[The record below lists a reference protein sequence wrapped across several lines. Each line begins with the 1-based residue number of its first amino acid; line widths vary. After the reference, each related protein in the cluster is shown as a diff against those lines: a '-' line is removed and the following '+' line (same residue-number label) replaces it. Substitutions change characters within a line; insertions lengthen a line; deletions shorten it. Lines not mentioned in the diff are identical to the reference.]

1 MIVKAKEYK
10 AKNGHTYSA
19 HVIKG
24 GSLYMIYRNDKLMGQ
39 VNGKEK
45 LTELFDHIVDRD
57 MRDVVEDIQAQIN
70 PIKEE
75 ECNCSNNAVY
85 YEFDEDGHRYHGY
98 ECGVCGKHLQ
108 SG

>member
-1 MIVKAKEYK
+1 
-10 AKNGHTYSA
+10 
-19 HVIKG
+19 
-24 GSLYMIYRNDKLMGQ
+24 MIYRNDKIMGQ

-45 LTELFDHIVDRD
+45 LNELFDHMVDRD
-57 MRDVVEDIQAQIN
+57 
-70 PIKEE
+70 KEE
-75 ECNCSNNAVY
+75 ECNCSDNAVY

>member
-45 LTELFDHIVDRD
+45 LTELFDYMVRSD
-57 MRDVVEDIQAQIN
+57 
-70 PIKEE
+70 EE
-75 ECNCSNNAVY
+75 EGTSW
-85 YEFDEDGHRYHGY
+85 
-98 ECGVCGKHLQ
+98 KII
-108 SG
+108 

>member
-19 HVIKG
+19 HVIEG
-24 GSLYMIYRNDKLMGQ
+24 GSLYMIYRNDKMMGQ
-39 VNGKEK
+39 VNGKKK
-45 LTELFDHIVDRD
+45 LNELFDHMVDKD
-57 MRDVVEDIQAQIN
+57 KVD
-70 PIKEE
+70 
-75 ECNCSNNAVY
+75 ECNCWDNAVY
-85 YEFDEDGHRYHGY
+85 YEFEEDGHRYHGY